1 MIDLHAHILPG
12 LDDGAQDLNDAL
24 EMAALAVESGV
35 TVLAATP
42 HCAAFGPQAACR
54 AGTVRQAVRQ
64 LRAALEREG
73 IPLQLAHGMEI
84 YGTPE
89 VTGLLT
95 AGQLLCLNGSR
106 YPLVEFAFT
115 DYAASATE
123 TLQALRDA
131 GYPIDYEA
139 VKARTNGI
147 PNRAHFALELME
159 MGYLSSI
166 REGCLTILSP
176 KSGLYT
182 PPKRATAFDT
192 VAFIRSIG
200 AVPVLAHPF
209 LNLNEADLRI
219 FLAEAK
225 PCGLAAME
233 TLYSTF
239 DENLTAKAIAIAE
252 EFGLKQSGGSDFH
265 GSNKPDITMGTGR
278 GNLAIPLEFLHTLE
292 SE

>member
-1 MIDLHAHILPG
+1 MKPYCDLHVHSNCSDGTLPPAQLIREAEKRGLGAIALTDHNTIAGLPEFLAAAEGSTVRAVPGIEFSAEYRDTELHILG
-12 LDDGAQDLNDAL
+12 LFISPEHYAAIDARNNAYL
-24 EMAALAVESGV
+24 QRKEQSNLALA
-35 TVLAATP
+35 A
-42 HCAAFGPQAACR
+42 
-54 AGTVRQAVRQ
+54 
-64 LRAALEREG
+64 
-73 IPLQLAHGMEI
+73 
-84 YGTPE
+84 
-89 VTGLLT
+89 
-95 AGQLLCLNGSR
+95 
-106 YPLVEFAFT
+106 
-115 DYAASATE
+115 
-123 TLQALRDA
+123 ALRDA
-131 GYPIDYEA
+131 GYPIDYEK

-176 KSGLYT
+176 KNGLYN
-182 PPKRATAFDT
+182 PPKRPTAFDT

-209 LNLNEADLRI
+209 LNLKEADLRI

-239 DENLTAKAIAIAE
+239 DETLNAKAIAIAE

>member
-1 MIDLHAHILPG
+1 MKPYCDLHVHSNCSDGTLSPAQLIREAEKRGLGAIALTDHNTIAGLPEFLAAAEGSTVRAVPGIEFSAEYRDTELHILG
-12 LDDGAQDLNDAL
+12 LFISPEHYAAIDARNNAYL
-24 EMAALAVESGV
+24 QRKEQSNLALA
-35 TVLAATP
+35 A
-42 HCAAFGPQAACR
+42 
-54 AGTVRQAVRQ
+54 
-64 LRAALEREG
+64 
-73 IPLQLAHGMEI
+73 
-84 YGTPE
+84 
-89 VTGLLT
+89 
-95 AGQLLCLNGSR
+95 
-106 YPLVEFAFT
+106 
-115 DYAASATE
+115 
-123 TLQALRDA
+123 ALRDA

-176 KSGLYT
+176 KNGLYT

-209 LNLNEADLRI
+209 LNLKEADLRI

-239 DENLTAKAIAIAE
+239 DETLTAKAIAIAE

>member
-1 MIDLHAHILPG
+1 MKPYCDLHVHSNCSDGTLSPAQLIREAEKRGLGTIALTDHNTIAGLPEFLAAAEGSTVRAVPGIEFSAEYRDTELHILG
-12 LDDGAQDLNDAL
+12 LFISPEHYAAIDARNNAYL
-24 EMAALAVESGV
+24 QRKEQSNLALA
-35 TVLAATP
+35 A
-42 HCAAFGPQAACR
+42 
-54 AGTVRQAVRQ
+54 
-64 LRAALEREG
+64 
-73 IPLQLAHGMEI
+73 
-84 YGTPE
+84 
-89 VTGLLT
+89 
-95 AGQLLCLNGSR
+95 
-106 YPLVEFAFT
+106 
-115 DYAASATE
+115 
-123 TLQALRDA
+123 ALRDT
-131 GYPIDYEA
+131 GYPIDYEK

-159 MGYLSSI
+159 MGYISSI

-176 KSGLYT
+176 KNGLYT

-209 LNLNEADLRI
+209 LNLKEADLRI

>member
-1 MIDLHAHILPG
+1 MKPYCDLHVHSNCSDGTLSPAQLIREAEKRGLGAIALTDHNTIAGLPEFLAAAEGSTVRAVPGIEFSAEYRDTELHILG
-12 LDDGAQDLNDAL
+12 LFISPEHYAAIDARNNAYL
-24 EMAALAVESGV
+24 QRKEQSNLALA
-35 TVLAATP
+35 A
-42 HCAAFGPQAACR
+42 
-54 AGTVRQAVRQ
+54 
-64 LRAALEREG
+64 
-73 IPLQLAHGMEI
+73 
-84 YGTPE
+84 
-89 VTGLLT
+89 
-95 AGQLLCLNGSR
+95 
-106 YPLVEFAFT
+106 
-115 DYAASATE
+115 
-123 TLQALRDA
+123 ALRDA

-176 KSGLYT
+176 KNGLYT

>member
-1 MIDLHAHILPG
+1 MKPYCDLHVHSNCSDGTLSPAQLIREAEKRGLGAIALTDHNTIAGLPEFLAAAEGSTVRAVPGIEFSAEYRDTELHILG
-12 LDDGAQDLNDAL
+12 LFISPEHYTAIDARNNAYL
-24 EMAALAVESGV
+24 QRKEQSNLALA
-35 TVLAATP
+35 A
-42 HCAAFGPQAACR
+42 
-54 AGTVRQAVRQ
+54 
-64 LRAALEREG
+64 
-73 IPLQLAHGMEI
+73 
-84 YGTPE
+84 
-89 VTGLLT
+89 
-95 AGQLLCLNGSR
+95 
-106 YPLVEFAFT
+106 
-115 DYAASATE
+115 
-123 TLQALRDA
+123 ALRDA